1 LEKYIQPLLRKDWH
15 RLPFRIYIF
24 QNADRLLSDDIS
36 SLLKKRLKGVQWVS
50 TPDANTLTINIERIR
65 NNESVL
71 TEKVQTITYGF
82 FDVNIIYASLY
93 MPKNASYL
101 YDVVTGGAKID
112 IDGYEV
118 TAFKGNKKFLMM

>member
-1 LEKYIQPLLRKDWH
+1 L
-15 RLPFRIYIF
+15 
-24 QNADRLLSDDIS
+24 
-36 SLLKKRLKGVQWVS
+36 
-50 TPDANTLTINIERIR
+50 ERIR

-101 YDVVTGGAKID
+101 YEVVTGGAKIEY
-112 IDGYEV
+112 GYEV
-118 TAFKGNKKFLMM
+118 TAFKGNKKIYIDVVLGECLAGIKQLSKS